1 MASPRRSLSITDRS
15 VAAARRDPAAPCCT
29 HASPDI
35 PPLMTLRTQP
45 APPCPCLDT
54 DVARVTGRQL
64 DAQRQSRRDMS
75 KRASSPAA
83 QLHPKKARTPSTEE
97 EEDTDQMVRLSREEV
112 RKRDRARARSAS
124 RNPRRRRAKSAA
136 RPTSTK
142 ESFIP
147 AGYENTR
154 REELQREARE
164 ARENKAQAPQLSAAQ
179 KATQLE
185 ESLKQEVL
193 NDQQAYIRRVT
204 RRLKNAKMSAA
215 DARVRCLWIF
225 GGSASAYSAHILAI
239 FDWAYKFYKV
249 GGENPVP
256 KLPSWLTTYIHVTS
270 IPRFPEGLP
279 DLPRQRTAM
288 RIDEP
293 SIRAPATWQWMADLL
308 QYWSDVSNTKTPGGL
323 VRTQSTLVERLMD
336 TVNPWFSAKHRVT
349 WDRVAFGTF
358 HWLQARSMFSQDQK
372 ADYECQLRREDME
385 LNDLETATQRLWQEW
400 LEADEKKKKQQQKKA
415 AAQRQLPPERRA
427 AQLER
432 EQQAKVTGLGTSPGI
447 ENHYPGWVVR
457 PRRKPADGQDPS
469 APYQTPKDVKLKDQ
483 DQTIDER
490 NATLARELG
499 AEDVLDPLKPSSPE
513 LPPSPGPQTPPQ
525 CEDADVDIPSISL
538 PGASPITN
546 ADDQLLGACAESPME
561 TASASASA
569 SISTVS
575 TPSISRAPG
584 SAVGSARG
592 TPMSVASSPA
602 AEAPPPGLG

>member
-1 MASPRRSLSITDRS
+1 
-15 VAAARRDPAAPCCT
+15 
-29 HASPDI
+29 
-35 PPLMTLRTQP
+35 
-45 APPCPCLDT
+45 
-54 DVARVTGRQL
+54 
-64 DAQRQSRRDMS
+64 
-75 KRASSPAA
+75 
-83 QLHPKKARTPSTEE
+83 
-97 EEDTDQMVRLSREEV
+97 MVRLSREEV
-112 RKRDRARARSAS
+112 RRRDRARARSAS

-136 RPTSTK
+136 RSSSTK

-164 ARENKAQAPQLSAAQ
+164 ARENKAQALQLSAAQ

-193 NDQQAYIRRVT
+193 NDQQAYIWRVT
-204 RRLKNAKMSAA
+204 HRLKSAKMSAA
-215 DARVRCLWIF
+215 DARIRCLWIF

-256 KLPSWLTTYIHVTS
+256 KLPSWLNTYIHVTS

-293 SIRAPATWQWMADLL
+293 SIQAPVTWQWMADLL

-323 VRTQSTLVERLMD
+323 SHTQSTLVERLMD
-336 TVNPWFSAKHRVT
+336 TVNPWLSARHRIT

-372 ADYECQLRREDME
+372 ADYERQLRRENME
-385 LNDLETATQRLWQEW
+385 LNNLEAATQRLWQEW
-400 LEADEKKKKQQQKKA
+400 MEADEKKKKQQQKKA

-432 EQQAKVTGLGTSPGI
+432 EQKAKVTGLGTSPGV
-447 ENHYPGWVVR
+447 ENRYPGWVVR
-457 PRRKPADGQDPS
+457 PRRKPADNQDPP
-469 APYQTPKDVKLKDQ
+469 APYQTPEDVRLKDRNRA
-483 DQTIDER
+483 IDER
-490 NATLARELG
+490 NAALADELG
-499 AEDVLDPLKPSSPE
+499 AGDVLDPLELSSPM
-513 LPPSPGPQTPPQ
+513 PPLSPGPQTPPQ
-525 CEDADVDIPSISL
+525 YEDAEIDIPSISL
-538 PGASPITN
+538 PGTSPITN
-546 ADDQLLGACAESPME
+546 ADDQLLGASAESPME
-561 TASASASA
+561 TASASTPAST
-569 SISTVS
+569 STVS
-575 TPSISRAPG
+575 TPLFSRAPG

-602 AEAPPPGLG
+602 AEVPPPGLGRGAPCYLFEQSLLPQTAFETALRRNQEAVRNSNSSRAQQIPREPRPPIEEEPESPYPDGEEDEDWK